1 MDRRTF
7 LKRGGQI
14 AAAATLGSTKAN
26 AAGTAAGGSKMLNVA
41 MLSAWHAH
49 AKGYAKSLAKMPDVK
64 IATVWDEEPDR
75 GQAWAKELNA
85 EFVGDLA
92 ALLKRKDVDG
102 VVIDAPSSMHADIM
116 VAAAQAGKH
125 IFTEKVMALT
135 VAECNRISDA
145 VKTAGVKFCISF
157 PFRTRPEILY
167 AKKAVDDGLLGT
179 LTLVRVRVAH
189 DGGCGGWLPP
199 HFWDPKTC
207 GGGAM
212 MDLGAHP
219 MYLNRYFGGKP
230 ARILSSFT
238 YMTGHEVEDN
248 AVSLIEFEGGCIGVS
263 ETSFMSTNSPFS
275 LELSGTEG
283 SLLVGGPDEKSVRIR
298 SKKLDS
304 KDWVTPGPLPE
315 PLPST
320 VQIWVDG
327 VLRGAPIP
335 FGLEEGTQLTELM
348 EYAYVAAREK
358 RQVDIPARA

>member
-1 MDRRTF
+1 MDRRSF
-7 LKRGGQI
+7 LKTGGVI
-14 AAAATLGSTKAN
+14 AAAALGTTESQ
-26 AAGTAAGGSKMLNVA
+26 AAETTEGGSKMLNVA

-49 AKGYAKSLAKMPDVK
+49 AQGYARDLAKMPDVK
-64 IATVWDEEPDR
+64 ITTVWDEDPDR
-75 GQAWAKELNA
+75 GQPWAKELKA

-92 ALLKRKDVDG
+92 VLLKRDDVEG
-102 VVIDAPSSMHADIM
+102 VVIDAPTSMHADIM

-135 VAECNRISDA
+135 VAECNRVSDA
-145 VKTAGVKFCISF
+145 VKAAGVKFCISF
-157 PFRTRPEILY
+157 PYLTKSEVLY

-179 LTLVRVRVAH
+179 VTLVRVRVAH
-189 DGGCGGWLPP
+189 DGGCGGWLPK

-230 ARILSSFT
+230 VRILSSFT

-263 ETSFMSTNSPFS
+263 ETSFMATHSPFS

-283 SLLVGGPDEKSVRIR
+283 SLLVGGPDETSVRIR

-304 KDWVTPGPLPE
+304 KGWVTPDRLPE
-315 PLPST
+315 PLPAT

-348 EYAYVAAREK
+348 EYAYIAAREK

>member
-1 MDRRTF
+1 MDRRAF
-7 LKRGGQI
+7 LTTGGLI
-14 AAAATLGSTKAN
+14 AAGALGATETQAAE
-26 AAGTAAGGSKMLNVA
+26 TAAGGSKMLNVA
-41 MLSAWHAH
+41 MLSGWHAH
-49 AKGYAKSLAKMPDVK
+49 AKGYANSLRKMPDVK
-64 IATVWDEEPDR
+64 ITTVWDEVPER
-75 GQAWAKELNA
+75 GQAWAKELDA

-92 ALLKRKDVDG
+92 AVFSRKNVDG

-135 VAECNRISDA
+135 VAECNRVTEA
-145 VKTAGVKFCISF
+145 VKAAGVKFCISF
-157 PFRTRPEILY
+157 PYLTRPEILY

-179 LTLVRVRVAH
+179 VTLVRARIAH
-189 DGGCGGWLPP
+189 DAGCAGWLPP
-199 HFWDPKTC
+199 HFWDAKTC

-230 ARILSSFT
+230 VRILSSFT

-248 AVSLIEFEGGCIGVS
+248 AVSLIEFESGCIGVS
-263 ETSFMSTNSPFS
+263 ETSFMSTHSPFS

-283 SLLVGGPDEKSVRIR
+283 GLFAGGPDEKSVRIR

-304 KDWVTPGPLPE
+304 KEWVTPDPLPE

-320 VQIWVDG
+320 VQIWVDA
-327 VLRGAPIP
+327 VLRNGPTP
-335 FGLEEGTQLTELM
+335 FSLEEGTQLTELM
-348 EYAYVAAREK
+348 EFAYIAAKEK